1 MHVVYSTKQITLMVS
16 VSYLDLCGQNEVV
29 SNNSTVIFLS
39 STNFLVH
46 LICR

>member
-1 MHVVYSTKQITLMVS
+1 MTLVVSL
-16 VSYLDLCGQNEVV
+16 SYLDLCSQNEVV

-39 STNFLVH
+39 CANFLVH